1 MTNRLGPASE
11 KEILTSRKLI
21 VQWDETVMEWGIYR
35 KNDYRKKVLR
45 WIGSDEQMVI
55 WCQFTTNVKL
65 PEELQVV
72 EDRMEAEKEVER
84 EAEAEREKIEAEAEA
99 ERREKYLESLS
110 EEDREDVL
118 ERERERERNREDV
131 LEREREWERIYRKFV
146 QLQEKREYERMP
158 EPGKK
163 RKVAQKPKGKPRS
176 ILDILNAE
184 PEEVEEREEPEEVFP
199 WEKEDISQD

>member
-1 MTNRLGPASE
+1 MPKRLGPATD
-11 KEILTSRKLI
+11 KEILTSRNLI

-35 KNDYRKKVLR
+35 KNDYRKKILR
-45 WIGSDEQMVI
+45 WIGSDAQMVI
-55 WCQFTTNVKL
+55 WCQLTTNVKL

-72 EDRMEAEKEVER
+72 EDRMEAER

-118 ERERERERNREDV
+118 ERERNREDV

-163 RKVAQKPKGKPRS
+163 RKVAQKPKGQPRS

-199 WEKEDISQD
+199 WEKEGISQD